1 MLRRMN
7 AEASRPSTGEG
18 FAVAGIFLSALLLR
32 LLHLRQ
38 IRLHDP
44 FFSLPSVDP
53 RHYHEWALR
62 IQAGDWLGDGVFFM
76 APLYPYTLGLLYS
89 VAGPQLLA
97 AHLLNCFL
105 GAVTCVL
112 VWGLARE
119 FFDRRVSLLA
129 AALTAFYSMLVF
141 YGGSLL
147 AENVITPLT
156 LAVVW
161 AAVRAFDAPRAG
173 RWAIAGGLLGLA
185 AIARQNVLLY
195 APLVLGWMFW
205 SLRSEFSPQRRL
217 VLAAAYVG
225 AAALLILPVTIRNH
239 AVTGDA
245 TWVATSGG
253 SNFFSGNN
261 AEAQGVYRIPSR
273 FPRTLTDDARQQ
285 AAIYHAYAEQ
295 AEGRRLGP
303 SEASAYWF
311 GEGLAFIRENPGDWL
326 ALEAR
331 KFLRFWNAGEV
342 WNNRS
347 IELSRPFSWV
357 LRLPLITFGVMA
369 PFALLG
375 IGGTARSWRELL
387 PLHAMIAVYLVTAL
401 AFFVLSRYRVPVV
414 PLLLIFAAVG
424 VVQAVERVRARDWR
438 GLAVPAAALVAL
450 AAFVHVPFGPP
461 SLGMAH
467 YNLGNRYRELQQW
480 DLAIEQY
487 RAALEVDPAYISTY
501 NNLAIT
507 LEEMGGRRAD
517 AILTWEHVLALAQEQ
532 GLDGHAE
539 RARRHLDALGSPS
552 ATP

>member
-1 MLRRMN
+1 
-7 AEASRPSTGEG
+7 
-18 FAVAGIFLSALLLR
+18 
-32 LLHLRQ
+32 
-38 IRLHDP
+38 
-44 FFSLPSVDP
+44 
-53 RHYHEWALR
+53 
-62 IQAGDWLGDGVFFM
+62 
-76 APLYPYTLGLLYS
+76 
-89 VAGPQLLA
+89 
-97 AHLLNCFL
+97 
-105 GAVTCVL
+105 
-112 VWGLARE
+112 
-119 FFDRRVSLLA
+119 
-129 AALTAFYSMLVF
+129 
-141 YGGSLL
+141 
-147 AENVITPLT
+147 
-156 LAVVW
+156 
-161 AAVRAFDAPRAG
+161 
-173 RWAIAGGLLGLA
+173 
-185 AIARQNVLLY
+185 
-195 APLVLGWMFW
+195 
-205 SLRSEFSPQRRL
+205 
-217 VLAAAYVG
+217 
-225 AAALLILPVTIRNH
+225 
-239 AVTGDA
+239 
-245 TWVATSGG
+245 
-253 SNFFSGNN
+253 
-261 AEAQGVYRIPSR
+261 
-273 FPRTLTDDARQQ
+273 
-285 AAIYHAYAEQ
+285 
-295 AEGRRLGP
+295 
-303 SEASAYWF
+303 
-311 GEGLAFIRENPGDWL
+311 
-326 ALEAR
+326 
-331 KFLRFWNAGEV
+331 V